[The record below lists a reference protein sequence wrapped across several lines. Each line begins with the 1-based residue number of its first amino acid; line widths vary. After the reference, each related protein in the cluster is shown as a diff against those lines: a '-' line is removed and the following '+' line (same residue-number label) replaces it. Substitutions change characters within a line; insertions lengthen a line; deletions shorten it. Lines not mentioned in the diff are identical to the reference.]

1 MFCVDDFFFS
11 PRAGIHKYM
20 HLNMEMFNMLVLIQE
35 EQLAT
40 NLNSNCCGN
49 TANIEVANLIVL
61 LVSKLATYV
70 VFTTA

>member
-1 MFCVDDFFFS
+1 
-11 PRAGIHKYM
+11 M